1 MNQQKQPLDPKDSIL
16 NISLKK
22 SSGQFIFLSK
32 IFLNKFEKV
41 ELHGLGEATKTVAA
55 VAESLS
61 RNQYATIKKIETQ
74 TYTPEQ
80 GGKKIKLIA
89 ILEITEEGKKK
100 IVSELQRKKPEEGK
114 KNIQQEV
121 QKQVENQ
128 PQ

>member
-1 MNQQKQPLDPKDSIL
+1 MNQEKQPLDPKDSIL

-61 RNQYATIKKIETQ
+61 RKNYATIKKIETQ
-74 TYTPEQ
+74 TYTPDQ

-89 ILEITEEGKKK
+89 ILEVTEEGKKMIEK
-100 IVSELQRKKPEEGK
+100 DLQRKQPENK
-114 KNIQQEV
+114 QQSD
-121 QKQVENQ
+121 Q
-128 PQ
+128 